1 MKLEKD
7 EIIENMILKDDRFAK
22 LKTDLEE
29 KIKELTSLKNDL
41 SKVKQSNKSIRED
54 QAELMKRIKA
64 KVNKKL

>member
-1 MKLEKD
+1 
-7 EIIENMILKDDRFAK
+7 MILKDDRFEKEIAK
-22 LKTDLEE
+22 LKKDLEE

-41 SKVKQSNKSIRED
+41 SKIKQSNKSIRED